1 MRHCRILLHVG
12 ALGLAAMSTAKSS
25 EGETKPVRVALVKMP
40 YVGER
45 NVPDTS
51 RGAYNLILGAMKSV
65 QQRNA
70 Q

>member
-1 MRHCRILLHVG
+1 
-12 ALGLAAMSTAKSS
+12 MSTAKSG
-25 EGETKPVRVALVKMP
+25 EGETKPVRVALKMP